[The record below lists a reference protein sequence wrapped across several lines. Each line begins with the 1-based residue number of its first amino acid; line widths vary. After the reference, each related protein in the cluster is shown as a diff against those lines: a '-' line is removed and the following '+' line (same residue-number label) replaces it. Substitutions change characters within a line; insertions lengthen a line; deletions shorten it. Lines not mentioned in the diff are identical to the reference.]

1 MLRERLLVKISK
13 KLRAKLGLDKI
24 QERLGV
30 GVGVEEGVGVKEGGC
45 NGQEGGCKGQ
55 EGAGKVP
62 GEVVLT
68 VWEEAWLLAMELR
81 MALASS
87 EVTHDVHHIPYTTS
101 IHAI

>member
-30 GVGVEEGVGVKEGGC
+30 GEGGC